1 MSDLFFFLLRI
12 IHTIVH
18 RDMRARISIWYSM
31 TELGYSL
38 PQREPLHK
46 AELLEEER
54 IRKAI
59 LDARTQAREEDFD
72 VPCRVIRVFVGFK
85 ESDGVD
91 DSCDNT

>member
-1 MSDLFFFLLRI
+1 MTCLSLLRI
-12 IHTIVH
+12 IHTIVN

-38 PQREPLHK
+38 PKREPLHK

-59 LDARTQAREEDFD
+59 LDARAQAHEEDFD
-72 VPCRVIRVFVGFK
+72 VPCRVIRVLVGFK
-85 ESDGVD
+85 ESDSDGVD
-91 DSCDNT
+91 VCCDNT

>member
-1 MSDLFFFLLRI
+1 MSDFSFFLLRI
-12 IHTIVH
+12 VHTMVH

-38 PQREPLHK
+38 PEREPLHK

-59 LDARTQAREEDFD
+59 LDARAQAREEDFD

-91 DSCDNT
+91 VCCDNP